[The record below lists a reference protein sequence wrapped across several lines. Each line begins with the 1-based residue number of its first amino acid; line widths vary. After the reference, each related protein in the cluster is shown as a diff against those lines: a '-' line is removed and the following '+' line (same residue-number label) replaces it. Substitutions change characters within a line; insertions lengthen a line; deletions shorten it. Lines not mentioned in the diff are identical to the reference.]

1 MVLPPSKKKEEEM
14 TREEKLALASLLRE
28 AADSIGEGTPD
39 SGDPDLDDEVER
51 LDNLVQK
58 LNDNAEYHEQAETM
72 EGGSHDKK

>member
-1 MVLPPSKKKEEEM
+1 M

-28 AADSIGEGTPD
+28 AAESIDEWAPD

-58 LNDNAEYHEQAETM
+58 LNDNAEYYERYAEAMTM
-72 EGGSHDKK
+72 EGGSHV